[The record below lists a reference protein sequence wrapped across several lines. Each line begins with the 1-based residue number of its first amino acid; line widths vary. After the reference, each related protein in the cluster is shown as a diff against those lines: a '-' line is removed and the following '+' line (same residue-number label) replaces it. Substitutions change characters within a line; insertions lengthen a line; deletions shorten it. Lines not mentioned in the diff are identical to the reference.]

1 MEPSRGKLSIRQTA
15 LDLCN
20 REANQNK
27 QVILFVPTKNGCEH
41 MVSALLGFVDEA
53 YAGRGV
59 LGGSSDPN
67 NFNARS
73 ALVEVRGG
81 DGESRIEA

>member
-1 MEPSRGKLSIRQTA
+1 MRQTA

-27 QVILFVPTKNGCEH
+27 QVILFVPTKTGCER
-41 MVSALLGFVDEA
+41 MVSGLLGFVDEA

-59 LGGSSDPN
+59 LGGSFQRAFSAGGSAWWQWRVTD
-67 NFNARS
+67 RS
-73 ALVEVRGG
+73 
-81 DGESRIEA
+81 

>member
-1 MEPSRGKLSIRQTA
+1 MRQTA

-27 QVILFVPTKNGCEH
+27 QVILFVPTKTGCER
-41 MVSALLGFVDEA
+41 MVSGLLGFVDEA

-59 LGGSSDPN
+59 LGPQSFQRAFSSGGSAWWQWRVTD
-67 NFNARS
+67 RS
-73 ALVEVRGG
+73 
-81 DGESRIEA
+81 